1 MSKCKIALLAGALI
15 GLLVLTGC
23 PSPANIPVEEK
34 FTVTVELGN
43 YAVLSNTSLST
54 FSTQVTKNS
63 IISAPDVSIKPV
75 YEGQIVISKWI
86 NKDTEEEYN
95 FNTPIT
101 SDITLSVKY
110 KAADVL
116 DFYVRQTDDKLIV
129 SWTPV
134 AYSNYEAKWWKGDTT
149 SSSTVHSESEP
160 FNIPIDTSDSVTNDI
175 GTKYTIQVKRT
186 PTHTYSD
193 IDNTTSAI
201 TKLITV
207 TKKTEWLMLM
217 YMDGD
222 NNLNDPIYIDLNEA
236 EKGLAENSNRNNIR
250 IIALWDGWDFK
261 TGNDDN
267 ETSTFAKANIETAS
281 TRLLELG
288 ADSSD
293 FYAENG
299 GVYYNACKLSQDTID
314 HTDSVDW
321 IVNGEVDMS
330 NPTTLANFLNWCTQ
344 NYSAEK
350 VILQFSNHGGG
361 PRSAVTTD
369 QEYSRRSMCWDET
382 NGGSSFIKTSDVSKA
397 LKSAGYGTNNKIDL
411 IMEDVCLGG
420 SLEEAY
426 ELKDYSNYY
435 IGSPNNVPGAGFNY
449 INFVKSLT
457 NGATVEKVGCDLIKD
472 YRSNYEWSTAKWT
485 SFIEK
490 NPKFT
495 SYDNL
500 EKSIFNTQMST
511 LSFIDLSKIADVK
524 TKVSELANLIYTDT
538 GTETRIKIDTNT
550 NTLYVLNNNGNYV
563 DSYGNQP
570 PANANLYYMYR
581 KFGIK
586 WWTAYYGD
594 PIYYEGSFGCLK
606 DLGTMCVFMRKYY
619 STSQWA
625 QLNTKANAV
634 TSALSEAVI
643 ASWRDG
649 YNKTPTYYKNKEDN
663 EYQDALG
670 GTSFDDDLG
679 AGLTINCSCW
689 VPYTGNDGKTYTY
702 QGFANWYK
710 YDLAF
715 GKECLAWTIL
725 INYWWGN

>member
-1 MSKCKIALLAGALI
+1 MSKCKIALLAGALL
-15 GLLVLTGC
+15 GLLVFTGC
-23 PSPANIPVEEK
+23 PGPANIPVEEK

-116 DFYVRQTDDKLIV
+116 DFYVRQEEDQLV
-129 SWTPV
+129 VGWTTVP
-134 AYSNYEAKWWKGDTT
+134 YSTYEAKWWNDDSPETVT
-149 SSSTVHSESEP
+149 SK
-160 FNIPIDTSDSVTNDI
+160 TSAFTINSI
-175 GTKYTIQVKRT
+175 SQGEKYTIQVKRT
-186 PTHTYSD
+186 PTIQYPD
-193 IDNTTSAI
+193 IDNTTSTI
-201 TKLITV
+201 TKKITI
-207 TKKTEWLMLM
+207 TERTEWLMLM

-236 EKGLAENSNRNNIR
+236 QKGLYENPNKDNVR

-261 TGNDDN
+261 TGADDDD
-267 ETSTFAKANIETAS
+267 TSIFAQENIETAS
-281 TRLLELG
+281 TRLLELKEDPRNLNTFE
-288 ADSSD
+288 AYQLS
-293 FYAENG
+293 NG
-299 GVYYNACKLSQDTID
+299 VDVIDLTDNA
-314 HTDSVDW
+314 DW
-321 IVNGEVDMS
+321 IKNGEVDMA
-330 NPTTLANFLNWCTQ
+330 NPTTLVNFLNWCTQ
-344 NYSAEK
+344 NYSANN

-361 PRSAVTTD
+361 PRSAVTVNEND
-369 QEYSRRSMCWDET
+369 YGRRSMCWDET
-382 NGGSSFIKTSDVSKA
+382 SGGTSFIKTSDVSKA
-397 LKSAGYGTNNKIDL
+397 LKSAGYNSSNKIDL

-435 IGSPNNVPGAGFNY
+435 IGSPNNVPGNGFDY
-449 INFVKSLT
+449 VSFVSSLT
-457 NGATVEKVGCDLIKD
+457 AGATVEEVGCNLVKT
-472 YRSNYEWSTAKWT
+472 YKTNYEWSSEKWT
-485 SFIEK
+485 K
-490 NPKFT
+490 YLTDNP
-495 SYDNL
+495 DL
-500 EKSIFNTQMST
+500 AGEDDMWISISNPNANT
-511 LSFIDLSKIADVK
+511 LSFIDLRNINAVK
-524 TKVSELANLIYTDT
+524 NAVSTLASLIYTDT

-550 NTLYVLNNNGNYV
+550 NTLYFLNSNGNYV
-563 DSYGNQP
+563 DNQGNTP
-570 PANANLYYMYR
+570 PTSAKLYYMYR

-594 PIYYEGSFGCLK
+594 PIYYKGSFGCLK
-606 DLGTMCVFMRKYY
+606 DLGAMCAFMRQYY
-619 STSQWA
+619 PDWEE
-625 QLNTKANAV
+625 LNTQANAV
-634 TSALSEAVI
+634 TSALSNAIV

-649 YNKTPTYYKNKEDN
+649 YNTPTYYKNKIDN
-663 EYQDALG
+663 KYQDALNY
-670 GTSFDDDLG
+670 TTEVKITDNLKDLG

-715 GKECLAWTIL
+715 GKECLAWTNL